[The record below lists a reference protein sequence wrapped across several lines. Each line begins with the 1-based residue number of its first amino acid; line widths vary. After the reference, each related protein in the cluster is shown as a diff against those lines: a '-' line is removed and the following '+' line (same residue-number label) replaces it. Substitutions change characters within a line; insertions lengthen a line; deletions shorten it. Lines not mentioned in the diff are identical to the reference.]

1 MISLILSIV
10 TAVVVIAGVAY
21 IIYSYAPV
29 ISDFVN
35 SLYGQF
41 EAVTSVVPSWLYP
54 FIAIVLLFF
63 IIGIIIKLL

>member
-21 IIYSYAPV
+21 VIYSYAPV
-29 ISDFVN
+29 ISDFVSN
-35 SLYGQF
+35 LYGQF
-41 EAVTSVVPSWLYP
+41 EAITALVPSWLFP

-63 IIGIIIKLL
+63 IVGIIIKLL

>member
-10 TAVVVIAGVAY
+10 AAIVVIAGVAY
-21 IIYSYAPV
+21 VVYSYAPI

-35 SLYGQF
+35 SIYGQF
-41 EAVTSVVPSWLYP
+41 EAITAFVPSWLFP

-63 IIGIIIKLL
+63 VIGIVIKLL

>member
-21 IIYSYAPV
+21 IVYSYAPV
-29 ISDFVN
+29 ISDFITEIY
-35 SLYGQF
+35 SQF
-41 EAVTSVVPSWLYP
+41 EVVTSVVPTWLFP

-63 IIGIIIKLL
+63 IVGIIIKLL